1 MQTNSFLKMRVK
13 YNSASIPGNHILQW
27 EEKAKYTSVQLQKGP
42 EIICILELLLLP
54 VGVGLKTEGNLYV
67 VCIAGKIPCSRQSK
81 TPVLLWLMVYE
92 GKPMSPENNHSFLET
107 VLWH

>member
-42 EIICILELLLLP
+42 EIICI
-54 VGVGLKTEGNLYV
+54 
-67 VCIAGKIPCSRQSK
+67 
-81 TPVLLWLMVYE
+81 
-92 GKPMSPENNHSFLET
+92 
-107 VLWH
+107 